1 MAQTAN
7 FNLEKPDPSRD
18 VDEEFLKLQ
27 ETLDLLDTI
36 LFMLLVSVNGK
47 AATIHTHAIG
57 DVIGLASALAGKMPA
72 NQTFKLDDLTDVSGA
87 DGASI
92 NYILV
97 KSSQGWVPS
106 SALAALGTHGHLI
119 SEITGLAEVLVSKA
133 DGDNT
138 YTKSQVDTAIGTRA
152 ALLSAGA
159 SDNTFTDTDE
169 LGYVSGTAQKRGT
182 FAGLISSIFNGT
194 RALTN
199 AIFETATLKF
209 RNATGKDLTFDTT
222 ALGAN
227 RVVTWPNANVNIGA
241 FSGPPDLTLTSVSG
255 SRALGTVYQNTG
267 STCRVVS
274 VDVANNG
281 LTVNIGPTTAV
292 AVRSYF
298 GAQSYSNQFIVPPG
312 WYYKVTGVTLNSWYE
327 GQLA

>member
-36 LFMLLVSVNGK
+36 LFMLLVSVNSK

-87 DGASI
+87 DGATI

-159 SDNTFTDTDE
+159 SDNTFADTDE
-169 LGYVSGTAQKRGT
+169 IAYVSGTAQKKGT
-182 FAGLISSIFNGT
+182 FAGLISSIFAAA
-194 RALTN
+194 REISN
-199 AIFETATLKF
+199 AIFSTASLKF
-209 RNATGKDLTFDTT
+209 RNAAGKDLTFDTT
-222 ALGAN
+222 ALTAN
-227 RVVTWPNANVNIGA
+227 RAVTFPNSPVDLGA
-241 FSGPPDLTLTSVSG
+241 LSGPPGLTIASVSG
-255 SRALGTVYQNTG
+255 SRAFGTVYQNTG
-267 STCRVVS
+267 STPRFVS
-274 VDVANNG
+274 VSASNNSLIVDMG
-281 LTVNIGPTTAV
+281 TTTGVTVRTSSN
-292 AVRSYF
+292 
-298 GAQSYSNQFIVPPG
+298 AQDFAAQFLVPPG
-312 WYYKVTGVTLNSWYE
+312 WYYKVTGVGLTSWYE
-327 GQLA
+327 GQIA